1 MLQLIAQKH
10 AGGIKM
16 KKRIS
21 LFAAAVLVLIC
32 AGCGSQQEQAVPTVA
47 ESAEE
52 KAASSA
58 PLEENDERQ
67 QPHSSNSTSS
77 DDLSA
82 EESEG
87 KKEKMENV
95 LRLYINEKEVPVIWE
110 ENESTAA
117 LITLAEEPLTVQ
129 MAMYGGFEQVGSL
142 GTALPRD
149 DIQTTTQAGD
159 IVLYSGSQIVIF
171 YGSNSWAYTRLGR
184 ITDLSAE
191 DMKELLGNGNVTV
204 TIALK

>member
-1 MLQLIAQKH
+1 
-10 AGGIKM
+10 M